1 MESAG
6 LWCASVAD
14 ILLVLRAQRGHF
26 GSPWLEL
33 AQVLATPVARAD
45 SLKRMGLGW
54 FVLEI
59 PGTGTVQRIGSEFGF
74 SYGLDPKRA
83 VGLRARGAAMDR

>member
-14 ILLVLRAQRGHF
+14 ILLFLGAQRGHF
-26 GSPWLEL
+26 GLPWPEL
-33 AQVLATPVARAD
+33 AQVLATPVARVD
-45 SLKRMGLGW
+45 SRTRMGLGW
-54 FVLEI
+54 FVSEI
-59 PGTGTVQRIGSEFGF
+59 PGTGTAQRIGSEFGF

-83 VGLRARGAAMDR
+83 VGFRARGAAMDR